1 MKREET
7 RAVHA
12 VRACANVAYSPSTR
26 VGKPRKVIVTRIVAG
41 LDVAR
46 TPIETIE
53 TRIGDV
59 LRTSLDG
66 HGSGVRGQDKVMA
79 ANEFVYCATFGGTT
93 RTRPQPGLQDSE
105 SRLRSVL
112 GRLSWSNRI
121 VRAQAAPGP
130 RLGTG
135 PGTGGAASVLR

>member
-12 VRACANVAYSPSTR
+12 VRACANVASQ
-26 VGKPRKVIVTRIVAG
+26 PRKVIVTRIVAG

-53 TRIGDV
+53 TRIEDV

-66 HGSGVRGQDKVMA
+66 HGRGVRGQDKVMA
-79 ANEFVYCATFGGTT
+79 ANEFVYCGTFSGTT
-93 RTRPQPGLQDSE
+93 RTRPRPGLQDSE

-112 GRLSWSNRI
+112 VKPLNR
-121 VRAQAAPGP
+121 QAPGP